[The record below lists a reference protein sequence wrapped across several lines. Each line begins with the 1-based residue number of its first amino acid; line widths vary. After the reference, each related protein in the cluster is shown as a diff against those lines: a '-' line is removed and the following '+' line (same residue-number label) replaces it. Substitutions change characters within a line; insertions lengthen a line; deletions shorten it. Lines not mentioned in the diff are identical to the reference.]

1 MNELDMMKRREKQ
14 YSPEK
19 IKERKKKKEEMIEFF
34 KKFGSRKDTR
44 EEQEKDFANLKERL
58 KSKNFS
64 IQKRKKRR

>member
-34 KKFGSRKDTR
+34 KKFGRKDIALKIKNPPR
-44 EEQEKDFANLKERL
+44 NNEQD
-58 KSKNFS
+58 
-64 IQKRKKRR
+64 